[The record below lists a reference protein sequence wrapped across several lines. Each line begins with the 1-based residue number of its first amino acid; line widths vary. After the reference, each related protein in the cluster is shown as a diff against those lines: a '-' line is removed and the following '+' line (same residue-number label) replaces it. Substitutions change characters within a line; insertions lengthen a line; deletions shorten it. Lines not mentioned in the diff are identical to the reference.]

1 MHLTGEGEKMKKLNL
16 VRGFVEIIG
25 WLAIVAIVAG
35 TVMMAVDDNDQ
46 PPENWPEGAFP
57 GD

>member
-1 MHLTGEGEKMKKLNL
+1 MKKLNL

-35 TVMMAVDDNDQ
+35 TVMMAVDDNDVN

-57 GD
+57 GN